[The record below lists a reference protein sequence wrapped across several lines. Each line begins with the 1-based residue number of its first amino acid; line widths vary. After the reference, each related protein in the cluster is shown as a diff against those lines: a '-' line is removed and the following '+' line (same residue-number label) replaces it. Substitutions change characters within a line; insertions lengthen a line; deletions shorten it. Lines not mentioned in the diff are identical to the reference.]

1 MFFMSRG
8 RKGDK
13 ACLGAANSL
22 DVLGLN
28 YASSRY
34 DEDVKKYPDRLM
46 VGSETMV
53 ADLPYN
59 WERVQKYPQLLGD
72 FVWSAW
78 DYLGEA
84 CIGRLDLPFLQR
96 VAPACRTGND
106 RYYRKAPGVD
116 VFHADRL
123 GPAEKNRSL
132 EYVL

>member
-78 DYLGEA
+78 GKPVLATGLTIPTTG
-84 CIGRLDLPFLQR
+84 CPCLP
-96 VAPACRTGND
+96 D
-106 RYYRKAPGVD
+106 R
-116 VFHADRL
+116 
-123 GPAEKNRSL
+123 E
-132 EYVL
+132 